1 MARSVAYRVSGIQGQ
16 RNFGSVAARVHEIRA
31 ALLRAESGKGNHVGR
46 QLVAG
51 CLPHSKPLLCSVAA
65 RGQTLVLQFHPHL
78 WNRIPPDFLPGRNGL
93 VCMFLPRASAQ
104 MTANTLQI
112 SLHRVLRP
120 YKRFCKHSPYVIT
133 EGRLTDHIVT
143 IAILEQTLQ
152 DLQRQADRIGG

>member
-1 MARSVAYRVSGIQGQ
+1 
-16 RNFGSVAARVHEIRA
+16 
-31 ALLRAESGKGNHVGR
+31 
-46 QLVAG
+46 
-51 CLPHSKPLLCSVAA
+51 
-65 RGQTLVLQFHPHL
+65 
-78 WNRIPPDFLPGRNGL
+78 
-93 VCMFLPRASAQ
+93 MFLPRASAQ